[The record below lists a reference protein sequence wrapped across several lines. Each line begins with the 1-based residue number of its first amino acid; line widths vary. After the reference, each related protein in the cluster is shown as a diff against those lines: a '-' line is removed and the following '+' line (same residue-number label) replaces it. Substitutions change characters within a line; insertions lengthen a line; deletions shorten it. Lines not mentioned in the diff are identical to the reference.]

1 MPRLM
6 IVEDE
11 RIIAEDIRRTL
22 ISFGYEVVAMASSG
36 ERAIEL
42 AKEHRPDMILMD
54 IMLEGDMK
62 GTEAA
67 EIIHNT
73 LGTPIIFLT
82 AYADTTTLKNA
93 KRTEPFGY
101 VVKPF
106 EERELNATI
115 EMGLKRYKSEQEM
128 RHREEHFRELFESNP
143 AGYQSLDK
151 NGCILEVNKNWL
163 SILGYQKDEVIGMR
177 FNDFVDEQD
186 KEKQLEV
193 FRDFVRSG
201 SLQDIVLHV
210 VKKDGSVAVLSFNG
224 NVQYDS
230 EGNFKS
236 THCLF
241 TDKTAAGEQ
250 TQILMES
257 GERYRAL
264 FEATTDSILLM
275 DGGKIVECNSHSEK
289 IYHCSKETLLNT
301 SVFKFFPK
309 KQPDGTDSKTLA
321 RQYIYLANQGNP
333 QSFEWRHLR
342 YDGTPFDSEVNLKM
356 LTIGGKK
363 YVQAIVHDVTERKR
377 QEAVQKTL
385 YNITNSVHTAD
396 TIHQLFEQIRE
407 ELSTIINTEN
417 FYLALYDR
425 NRDMIH
431 FPVYSDEKERYEE
444 VAADQSFTGY
454 VIKSGK
460 SLLVNRK
467 EIERLIENG
476 LSAMQGTIPEIWL
489 GVPLYTEKEPIGLI
503 GMQSY
508 TDPFMYTK
516 QDEEM
521 LQMISGQIATVIAR
535 QLANEKLHQRNRQ
548 MVKLFEAAKKM
559 ATTLDLNEVLS
570 FIGSGAA
577 ELLEAD
583 RVTNYVLQDDDVTL
597 LPVMAIDPSYK
608 KELLSAPI
616 SIDNSLTGKAI
627 IAQQSIIFN
636 DSGTNQE
643 SALVP
648 GMPMRSDERLIVSL
662 LTVEGEIIGAMNIT
676 RNGRPF
682 SDNELALADTYA
694 AFASNA
700 IRNAEV
706 HLNMQMEMEER
717 RQGEKIQSVLHK
729 ISNAVLDTNDIHQL
743 ISTIKGILAEIIET
757 TNMFVALYNK
767 EDDTIS
773 LPFISDQRDSFNTF
787 PLGRTLTAY
796 TIKSRKPQLLRE
808 ERIKALEESGEVDA
822 VGSPSKVWMGIP
834 LIVIDEVIGMVGLQ
848 SYEDEN
854 QYTEKD
860 VQIMEFVS
868 GQIAAAI
875 QRKQAEEQAK
885 KQSAYIDQLFESSP
899 IAIVLADNESNVIAV
914 NSEFTRVFGYTL
926 EETKAKSLD
935 HLLAPNNKVSEA
947 TRITE
952 QVRNGERQMFET
964 IRRHKDGSLVDVS
977 IIGTPV
983 IVDDKQVAVFGL
995 YTDITKRKEAEKLV
1009 RQSEKRFRN
1018 LFEES
1023 PISIWEQDFSETKQ
1037 TIDRLIQ
1044 KEQITDIYAYL
1055 KEHQEVM
1062 IDLLKTIR
1070 VRDLNQQTLNLYD
1083 ALDKDDLKTKFEAVF
1098 TISKA
1103 DIVCQLLTALANDER
1118 EFEGVGINRTLRGEK
1133 LHVNMKWTV
1142 PNDYSQ
1148 VLLSVVDITQLKEAE
1163 EQRELVIADL
1173 KKALQDVKTLSGLIP
1188 ICASCKK
1195 IRNDQGYW
1203 TSVEEFIA
1211 KHADV
1216 DFSHAICPDCL
1227 KTQYPKVYER
1237 MVREGKIT
1245 PEE

>member
-1 MPRLM
+1 M

-22 ISFGYEVVAMASSG
+22 ISFGYDVVAMASSG

-42 AKEHRPDMILMD
+42 ADEHRPDMILMD
-54 IMLEGDMK
+54 IMLEGEMK

-73 LGTPIIFLT
+73 IGTPIIFLT
-82 AYADTTTLKNA
+82 AYADSTTLMNA

-115 EMGLKRYKSEQEM
+115 EMGLKRYKSELEM
-128 RHREEHFRELFESNP
+128 KHREEHFRELFESNP

-151 NGCILEVNKNWL
+151 DGRILEVNSNWL
-163 SILGYQKDEVIGMR
+163 SLLGYEKDEVIGR
-177 FNDFVDEQD
+177 NFSDFVHDDD
-186 KEKQLEV
+186 KEKQQSV
-193 FRDFVRSG
+193 FQGFIRSG
-201 SLQDIVLHV
+201 SLQDTVLHV
-210 VKKDGSVAVLSFNG
+210 IKKDGSVAALSYNG

-230 EGNFKS
+230 DGHFKS

-241 TDKTAAGEQ
+241 TDITGEGEK

-264 FEATTDSILLM
+264 FEATTDAILLM
-275 DGGKIVECNSHSEK
+275 DGGRIVECNGHSEK
-289 IYHCSKETLLNT
+289 LYHCSKETLLNA
-301 SVFKFFPK
+301 SVFHFFPSR
-309 KQPDGTDSKTLA
+309 QPNGEDSKTLA
-321 RQYIYLANQGNP
+321 KQYLYLASQGNP
-333 QSFEWRHLR
+333 QSFEWRHMR

-363 YVQAIVHDVTERKR
+363 YVQAIVHDITQRKR

-396 TIHQLFEQIRE
+396 SLHELFEQIRH

-417 FYLALYDR
+417 FYIALYDR
-425 NRDMIH
+425 TRNMIS
-431 FPVYSDEKERYEE
+431 FPVYADERERYEE
-444 VAADQSFTGY
+444 VAADESFTGY

-460 SLLVNRK
+460 SLLANRK
-467 EIERLIENG
+467 DIMRLIDNG
-476 LSAMQGTIPEIWL
+476 LCVMQGTIPDIWL
-489 GVPLYTEKEPIGLI
+489 GVPLYNEKVPIGLI
-503 GMQSY
+503 GVQSY
-508 TDPFMYTK
+508 TDPFMYTS

-521 LQMISGQIATVIAR
+521 LQLISGQIATVIAR
-535 QLANEKLHQRNRQ
+535 QLANEKLQQRNRQ

-597 LPVMAIDPSYK
+597 SPVMAIDPRYK

-616 SIDNSLTGKAI
+616 SLDTSLTGKAI
-627 IAQQSIIFN
+627 IHKRSMIFN

-643 SALVP
+643 SAHVP

-682 SDNELALADTYA
+682 SENELALADTYA

-706 HLNMQMEMEER
+706 YLNMQMEMEER
-717 RQGEKIQSVLHK
+717 RQGEKIQSVLHQ

-743 ISTIKGILAEIIET
+743 ISTIKGILADVIDT

-767 EDDTIS
+767 DDDTIS

-796 TIKSRKPQLLRE
+796 TLNSRKPQLLRE
-808 ERIKALEESGEVDA
+808 EQIKELEESGTVDA

-848 SYEDEN
+848 SYENPN

-885 KQSAYIDQLFESSP
+885 KQSAYIEQLFESSP
-899 IAIVLADNESNVIAV
+899 IAIVLADNDSNVLAV
-914 NSEFTRVFGYTL
+914 NSEFTRIFGYTF
-926 EETKAKSLD
+926 EEAKSVSLD
-935 HLLAPNNKVSEA
+935 HLLAPSNKVSEA
-947 TRITE
+947 TQITE
-952 QVRNGERQMFET
+952 QVRNGERQTFET
-964 IRRHKDGSLVDVS
+964 VRRHKNGSLVDVS

-983 IVDDKQVAVFGL
+983 FVDDKQVAVFGL
-995 YTDITKRKEAEKLV
+995 YTDITQRKEAEKLL
-1009 RQSEKRFRN
+1009 RESEVRFRN

-1023 PISIWEQDFSETKQ
+1023 PISIWEQDVSETKQ
-1037 TIDRLIQ
+1037 MIDRLIQ
-1044 KEQITDIYAYL
+1044 QEQIDDMQAYL
-1055 KEHQEVM
+1055 KEHHEVM
-1062 IDLLKTIR
+1062 VDILKSVR
-1070 VRDLNQQTLNLYD
+1070 VINLNRQTLDLYD
-1083 ALDKDDLKTKFEAVF
+1083 ALDKDDLKVKYG
-1098 TISKA
+1098 TIFDA
-1103 DIVCQLLTALANDER
+1103 ELDDILCQLLTALANDEK
-1118 EFEGVGINRTLRGEK
+1118 EFECVGVNRTLRGEK
-1133 LHVNMKWTV
+1133 LHVAMKWTV

-1245 PEE
+1245 PGE